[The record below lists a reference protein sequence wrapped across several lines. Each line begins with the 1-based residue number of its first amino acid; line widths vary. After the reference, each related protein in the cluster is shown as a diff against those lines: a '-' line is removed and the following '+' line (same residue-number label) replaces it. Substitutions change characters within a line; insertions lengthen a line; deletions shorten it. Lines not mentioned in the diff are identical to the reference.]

1 MASGQL
7 RLDTPRKLETV
18 RPNLGQ
24 GQATC
29 VPPVDP
35 SFKEMID
42 QLATGQQILAAE
54 TSMLASAGLRA
65 APYAGGLPL
74 PPNGPYGMQS
84 PPKVPSGQGQATC
97 VPPVD
102 PSFKEMIDQLATG
115 QQILAAETSM
125 LASAGLR
132 AAPYAGGLPLP
143 PNGPYGMQ
151 SPPKVPSGQRAIVG
165 VNEMSAH
172 NGQSYST
179 RHGARRRGA
188 QENITT
194 SLTRRQSVGRNTC
207 GRGSA
212 PPTSS
217 ALSEL
222 VHGSAALQAR
232 GGQFAVALID
242 PGEGK

>member
-84 PPKVPSGQGQATC
+84 PPKVPSGLFPCGDHKGC
-97 VPPVD
+97 HGIVVGCNSLRRPCD
-102 PSFKEMIDQLATG
+102 SHLCFSSSH
-115 QQILAAETSM
+115 AE
-125 LASAGLR
+125 
-132 AAPYAGGLPLP
+132 
-143 PNGPYGMQ
+143 
-151 SPPKVPSGQRAIVG
+151 K
-165 VNEMSAH
+165 
-172 NGQSYST
+172 
-179 RHGARRRGA
+179 
-188 QENITT
+188 
-194 SLTRRQSVGRNTC
+194 
-207 GRGSA
+207 
-212 PPTSS
+212 
-217 ALSEL
+217 
-222 VHGSAALQAR
+222 
-232 GGQFAVALID
+232 
-242 PGEGK
+242 